1 MTTPADFTYE
11 EQTFPTIAEAE
22 AAAAREGRRSASPEP
37 NVNQGGH
44 GGIRPLGDA
53 RQILEKPAPYDA
65 VENEFYRRVRAGEYP
80 HFTPVVPASY
90 TAEQVRAA
98 LGDELS
104 PADSAALDDR
114 RNIYIEN
121 ITAGL
126 DGQKTLDTKIGRSTT
141 SYREN
146 RAQQDK
152 SVMEAGFKSFKFVF
166 ADLAT
171 GSTGRG
177 WRVVA
182 GSDASGNRVL
192 DGAQSSEIL
201 SRFSDDPAVWDGL
214 ITRMQ
219 AIRDAAQNSD
229 LGFVAA
235 SVFSVHGTQNGETRV
250 DARLIDFAHAIDA
263 QRPFKQS
270 PSPSP
275 EGSPR
280 LGGGQGAAAR
290 DLTSLK
296 NTYRRQ
302 FLSGMNHLIE
312 DATRVR
318 TAKAARATLNPA
330 QAHTRGTNS
339 QPSAPAVAA
348 RTQGQANPAGPRR

>member
-1 MTTPADFTYE
+1 MTTPPDVTYE
-11 EQTFPTIAEAE
+11 ERTFPTIAEAE
-22 AAAAREGRRSASPEP
+22 AAAALEGRRSASPEP

-44 GGIRPLGDA
+44 GGIRPLGAA
-53 RQILEKPAPYDA
+53 RQILEKPAPYDN

-80 HFTPVVPASY
+80 QFTPVVPASY

-98 LGDELS
+98 LGDQLS
-104 PADSAALDDR
+104 PAESAALDDR

-126 DGQKTLDTKIGRSTT
+126 DGPKTLDTKIGRSTT

-152 SVMEAGFKSFKFVF
+152 SVLEAGFKSFKFVF

-192 DGAQSSEIL
+192 DGAQSAEIL

-219 AIRDAAQNSD
+219 AIKDAAQNSD

-235 SVFSVHGTQNGETRV
+235 SVFSVHGTSNGETRV

-280 LGGGQGAAAR
+280 LGGGQAPAR

-296 NTYRRQ
+296 DTYRRQ
-302 FLSGMNHLIE
+302 FISGMTHLIE

-318 TAKAARATLNPA
+318 TAKAAQATMNPA
-330 QAHTRGTNS
+330 QAHARGTHS
-339 QPSAPAVAA
+339 QPSAAPVTT